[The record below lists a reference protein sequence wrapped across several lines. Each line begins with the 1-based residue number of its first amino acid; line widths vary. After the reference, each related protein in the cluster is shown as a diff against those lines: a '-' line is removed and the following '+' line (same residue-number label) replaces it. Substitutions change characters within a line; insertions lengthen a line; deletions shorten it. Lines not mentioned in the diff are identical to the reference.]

1 MNMLMKYLTRITRIS
16 ALTKLFPAR
25 MAQKI
30 TSNLLKDD
38 KGIALV
44 TSLLLTLI
52 TLTMVMA
59 LLYMVTQ
66 STKVSGAN
74 KRYKTALEASYG
86 GSELYTKDILPYLLQ
101 NFGSTTLASS
111 AAVAFSPVGLQIVAS
126 QVCLQS
132 KLTLPSGKWP
142 VGCSNSSSPKQSP
155 DLTFNLLSTTAN
167 SYTIYSKI
175 VETMLGNTD
184 ASGLQLEGA
193 GVAEATAG
201 ITPQH
206 FPYLYRLEIQGEQT
220 TASSAQANIEVLYAY

>member
-1 MNMLMKYLTRITRIS
+1 MKYLIHIKRINSLLKFTS
-16 ALTKLFPAR
+16 VKT
-25 MAQKI
+25 QKI
-30 TSNLLKDD
+30 NYNLLKNN

-44 TSLLLTLI
+44 TSLMLTLI
-52 TLTMVMA
+52 SLTMVMA

-86 GSELYTKDILPYLLQ
+86 GSELFTKDILPQLLQ
-101 NFGSTTLASS
+101 NYQSATFIASTTDK
-111 AAVAFSPVGLQIVAS
+111 FSNVGLQIVAT

-132 KLTLPSGKWP
+132 KLTQSSDKWP
-142 VGCSNSSSPKQSP
+142 VGCSNSSSPKQNP
-155 DLTFNLLSTTAN
+155 DITFNLLSATAN
-167 SYTIYSKI
+167 PYTVYSKI
-175 VETMLGNTD
+175 VETVLGNSD

-206 FPYLYRLEIQGEQT
+206 FPYLYRLEIQGEQSSL
-220 TASSAQANIEVLYAY
+220 SSAQANIEVLYAY